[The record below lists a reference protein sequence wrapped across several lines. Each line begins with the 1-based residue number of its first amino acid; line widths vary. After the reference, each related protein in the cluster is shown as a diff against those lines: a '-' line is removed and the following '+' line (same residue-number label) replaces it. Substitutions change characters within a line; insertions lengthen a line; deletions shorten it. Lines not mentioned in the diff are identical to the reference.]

1 MRLKSSCSEFS
12 TSVTEFLDPS
22 WMGAKR
28 FASSSA
34 LETYYT
40 FHLEWPLLQYMVM
53 VRLTT

>member
-1 MRLKSSCSEFS
+1 MRLKSSSEFS